1 MNRERYRNILLLFP
15 TIALLNEN
23 TESVNQLIQ
32 ELKLD
37 YKIINNVYSGIE
49 DTEKHIFILTPERAL
64 KLLADNAN
72 LSIDFFFFDEVY
84 KIDEDFDRNEDSN
97 EKEGEEEYEE
107 FDPFLYSMLVDARD
121 AMLEILQDREHSL
134 KIRVGLILGM
144 AHDLQGRF
152 NREQLFSCEEV
163 IERYQTKSA
172 RKFVRKLWKEEKPSV
187 QERWEMAHKMF
198 RELYELELLR
208 EDWDML
214 LMESEEL
221 LYSHGADAYKGISS
235 DFKRWAKEE
244 SNIQI
249 QAEQLL
255 VYFIFTYFCGAVY
268 DGRIYA
274 KVQMAVISTFHIYE
288 LWKARWIK
296 NEGELTPE
304 EIVELV
310 YRYSREIEHSDKN
323 LERMEKMMLR
333 DRLPWYRG

>member
-1 MNRERYRNILLLFP
+1 
-15 TIALLNEN
+15 
-23 TESVNQLIQ
+23 
-32 ELKLD
+32 
-37 YKIINNVYSGIE
+37 
-49 DTEKHIFILTPERAL
+49 
-64 KLLADNAN
+64 
-72 LSIDFFFFDEVY
+72 
-84 KIDEDFDRNEDSN
+84 
-97 EKEGEEEYEE
+97 
-107 FDPFLYSMLVDARD
+107 
-121 AMLEILQDREHSL
+121 
-134 KIRVGLILGM
+134 M

-187 QERWEMAHKMF
+187 QEKWEMAHKMF

-296 NEGELTPE
+296 MKESLHQK
-304 EIVELV
+304 
-310 YRYSREIEHSDKN
+310 RS
-323 LERMEKMMLR
+323 
-333 DRLPWYRG
+333 

>member
-1 MNRERYRNILLLFP
+1 
-15 TIALLNEN
+15 
-23 TESVNQLIQ
+23 
-32 ELKLD
+32 
-37 YKIINNVYSGIE
+37 
-49 DTEKHIFILTPERAL
+49 
-64 KLLADNAN
+64 
-72 LSIDFFFFDEVY
+72 
-84 KIDEDFDRNEDSN
+84 
-97 EKEGEEEYEE
+97 
-107 FDPFLYSMLVDARD
+107 
-121 AMLEILQDREHSL
+121 
-134 KIRVGLILGM
+134 M

-323 LERMEKMMLR
+323 LERMEKMMLQ

>member
-1 MNRERYRNILLLFP
+1 M
-15 TIALLNEN
+15 
-23 TESVNQLIQ
+23 
-32 ELKLD
+32 
-37 YKIINNVYSGIE
+37 YK
-49 DTEKHIFILTPERAL
+49 R
-64 KLLADNAN
+64 
-72 LSIDFFFFDEVY
+72 
-84 KIDEDFDRNEDSN
+84 
-97 EKEGEEEYEE
+97 
-107 FDPFLYSMLVDARD
+107 
-121 AMLEILQDREHSL
+121 Q
-134 KIRVGLILGM
+134 
-144 AHDLQGRF
+144 
-152 NREQLFSCEEV
+152 
-163 IERYQTKSA
+163 
-172 RKFVRKLWKEEKPSV
+172 V

-288 LWKARWIK
+288 PVSYTHLDVYKRQHNILDQTFTVCLYLFFKIHKSLPPYARSLYI
-296 NEGELTPE
+296 
-304 EIVELV
+304 
-310 YRYSREIEHSDKN
+310 
-323 LERMEKMMLR
+323 
-333 DRLPWYRG
+333 

>member
-1 MNRERYRNILLLFP
+1 M
-15 TIALLNEN
+15 
-23 TESVNQLIQ
+23 
-32 ELKLD
+32 
-37 YKIINNVYSGIE
+37 
-49 DTEKHIFILTPERAL
+49 EKKEPVRFLT
-64 KLLADNAN
+64 
-72 LSIDFFFFDEVY
+72 Y
-84 KIDEDFDRNEDSN
+84 

-121 AMLEILQDREHSL
+121 AMLGILQDREHSL

-333 DRLPWYRG
+333 WYRG